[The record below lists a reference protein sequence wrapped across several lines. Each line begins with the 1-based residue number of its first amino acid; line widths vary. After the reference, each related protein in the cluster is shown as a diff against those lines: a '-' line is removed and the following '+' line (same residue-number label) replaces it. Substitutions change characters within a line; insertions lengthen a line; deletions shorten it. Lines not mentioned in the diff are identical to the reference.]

1 MKASQKLLKNDAKF
15 EWTNEGRESFKC
27 IKDGIARSI
36 VLIILDYSKDFQIFS
51 FSLEDTIVGVLLQK
65 SNEGQ
70 EKTIAFMSRALQD

>member
-1 MKASQKLLKNDAKF
+1 M
-15 EWTNEGRESFKC
+15 NEGRESFKC
-27 IKDGIARSI
+27 IKDGIAISI

-51 FSLEDTIVGVLLQK
+51 FSLEDTIAGVLLQK